1 MALLY
6 RNLTISLFA
15 LILFSC
21 TKNQPQLVDTTY
33 PLDELSPDP
42 IYHPLIITTTSTG
55 HVRQALCE
63 EERIKAEYLHPKAH
77 LLNLQFGF
85 SRDLGRVEYLE
96 LNQMFPRGDFP
107 QTPWTYAQGVL
118 VNCTQ
123 LSSLLDTFAL
133 RSPVVSVQHE
143 LQDAGIDVQVDMRI
157 DFFKNFSAPRL
168 YVQTYLLIDGLRAT
182 NITEWDPND
191 GDFRQLSN
199 LPQLEDNYSP
209 GQPGTSRWTQD
220 RAVVDGAPIIKANEA
235 YYHRNVP
242 ITEGIGPQGQ
252 PLDIGI
258 NLNEFTGQN
267 SFSAGTQIG
276 TWRKPLRFLLP
287 KPLVDPLLKIEGFS
301 VLSVV
306 WEERITPNDTLY
318 IPLNATRSPVAL

>member
-1 MALLY
+1 MLY
-6 RNLTISLFA
+6 RNLTFG
-15 LILFSC
+15 ILTLLTLSC
-21 TKNQPQLVDTTY
+21 VKNNPRLVDTYY
-33 PLDELSPDP
+33 PLDEQVPEA
-42 IYHPLIITTTSTG
+42 IYHPLFITSTSTG

-63 EERIKAEYLHPKAH
+63 EERIKAQYLHPEAH
-77 LLNLQFGF
+77 LINLMFGLTIDRVDYMDLNAQ
-85 SRDLGRVEYLE
+85 
-96 LNQMFPRGDFP
+96 FPRGDFP
-107 QTPWTYAQGVL
+107 VPPRSYALGNI

-123 LSSLLDTFAL
+123 LDAILDTL
-133 RSPVVSVQHE
+133 EQRSPVLSLLHDVRDS
-143 LQDAGIDVQVDMRI
+143 GIDFQVDLRI
-157 DFFKNFSAPRL
+157 DFFQDYNSPRL
-168 YVQTYLLIDGLRAT
+168 YAQTYLLIDGLRAT

-199 LPQLEDNYSP
+199 LPQLEDNYAP

-220 RAVVDGAPIIKANEA
+220 RALIGGQALIEANEA

-258 NLNEFTGQN
+258 RLDEFAQTTAYVQ
-267 SFSAGTQIG
+267 GTRIG

-306 WEERITPNDTLY
+306 WEERILPNDTLY
-318 IPLNATRSPVAL
+318 IPLNAVRSPVEL

>member
-1 MALLY
+1 MPLLY

-21 TKNQPQLVDTTY
+21 AKNQPQLVDTTY

-63 EERIKAEYLHPKAH
+63 EERIKAEYLHPEAH
-77 LLNLQFGF
+77 LLNLQFGLTLF
-85 SRDLGRVEYLE
+85 REDFLDLHDL
-96 LNQMFPRGDFP
+96 FPRGDFP
-107 QTPWTYAQGVL
+107 VSPRSYALGSI

-123 LSSLLDTFAL
+123 LSSLLDTLSL
-133 RSPVVSVQHE
+133 RSPILSLLHDVRDS
-143 LQDAGIDVQVDMRI
+143 GIDFQVDLRI

-199 LPQLEDNYSP
+199 LPQLEDNYAP

-220 RAVVDGAPIIKANEA
+220 RAFIGGQALIEANEA

-267 SFSAGTQIG
+267 SFAAGTQIG

-306 WEERITPNDTLY
+306 WEERISPNDTLY
-318 IPLNATRSPVAL
+318 IPLNAVIDPVSL